1 MKARRLVLDTNILIS
16 ALLSGQGKPA
26 RVVEFALKNSTIL
39 FSASGFAELQTRVA
53 LPRFDRFRA
62 PEKRAEFV
70 AVLGR
75 LVEWVE
81 ISGTLDLCRDP
92 DDKKFLETAIT
103 GKADCL
109 VTGDKDLLALRPAG
123 ENEPLQDLADS
134 TLQGV
139 HILRAAEFLDFLT

>member
-1 MKARRLVLDTNILIS
+1 MLDTNILIS

-26 RVVEFALKNSTIL
+26 RVVEFALENSTIL
-39 FSASGFAELQTRVA
+39 FSASGFAELQSRVA
-53 LPRFDRFRA
+53 LPRFDRFRP

-70 AVLGR
+70 AVLGT
-75 LVEWVE
+75 LAEWVE
-81 ISGTLDLCRDP
+81 IGGALELCRDP
-92 DDKKFLETAIT
+92 DDNKILETAIA
-103 GKADCL
+103 GNADCL

-123 ENEPLQDLADS
+123 ENEPWQDLAGS